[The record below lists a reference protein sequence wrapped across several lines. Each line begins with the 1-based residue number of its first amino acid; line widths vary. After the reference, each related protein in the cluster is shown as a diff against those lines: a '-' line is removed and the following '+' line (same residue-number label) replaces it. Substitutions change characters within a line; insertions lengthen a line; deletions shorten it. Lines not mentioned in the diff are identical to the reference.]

1 MMGLGTGTLE
11 SLRRLERNKCC
22 ICPKIPLLKM
32 TPRDISWG
40 RPGLT
45 GSPSMKPLIFRDD
58 PTLDQL
64 IGWGY
69 CLADLMVSSPWIHV
83 TGWRTQRIF
92 LAWWGWGPAELTRP
106 YPKQSQAREAEL
118 ELRGSRIFLCTVSE
132 ENGEEEMEIWASGH
146 MVGERRALLVNPE
159 SERGHSLYS
168 DGQMQAVAETSWAGL
183 KAQPLYS
190 PALDVGFLRG
200 RSWARDCG
208 RKISNEQSRFSA
220 FQQLTQF
227 LSCKETLTMP

>member
-1 MMGLGTGTLE
+1 
-11 SLRRLERNKCC
+11 
-22 ICPKIPLLKM
+22 
-32 TPRDISWG
+32 
-40 RPGLT
+40 
-45 GSPSMKPLIFRDD
+45 MKPLIFRDD

-83 TGWRTQRIF
+83 IGWRTQRIF

-118 ELRGSRIFLCTVSE
+118 ELRGSPIFLCTVSE
-132 ENGEEEMEIWASGH
+132 ENGEDEMEIWASGH
-146 MVGERRALLVNPE
+146 MVGERRASLVNPE
-159 SERGHSLYS
+159 SEQGHSLYS

-190 PALDVGFLRG
+190 PAPDVGFLRG

-208 RKISNEQSRFSA
+208 RKISKWTKQVLCLPAAYTIPFVQGNSDNDSKFSGREQLILMGKWGTVLLASGTTHA
-220 FQQLTQF
+220 Y
-227 LSCKETLTMP
+227 LSVPPCGPWSWADSGH